1 VRVMVSMGTAS
12 KFLMVAVR
20 WAAWLYQV
28 VLVTGLLAYDALSAR
43 MNITMTP

>member
-1 VRVMVSMGTAS
+1 MVSMVTVS
-12 KFLMVAVR
+12 KFFIVVVR